1 MHDLKAKK
9 KRELSALN
17 KRQNGVA
24 GRGKCQV
31 CGGVWDADGRRGEIS
46 CY

>member
-1 MHDLKAKK
+1 MHDSKAEKK
-9 KRELSALN
+9 WELSALN
-17 KRQNGVA
+17 KRETVIA
-24 GRGKCQV
+24 GRGKCRI